1 MCGCVFTMVQ
11 MCMVVCDTV
20 CGSSGK
26 GYFMHFSTTSAQ
38 PADRASLESQWLYSK
53 PGTHCLQFFLHQSG
67 ASDDILNIW
76 VRDYDQAD
84 PSGKLTLIRS
94 ITGMRDDTVPGT
106 GTHINLNGILETHT
120 AISAINLNIYLL
132 IVLICRDLS
141 SFTFTGRMWR
151 GQEVVLTLPHKEK
164 LQNCSEL

>member
-1 MCGCVFTMVQ
+1 MIWRMCECVFTKVQ

-76 VRDYDQAD
+76 VRDYDQAH
-84 PSGKLTLIRS
+84 PGGKLTLIQS
-94 ITGMRDDTVPGT
+94 ITGMRDDTVP
-106 GTHINLNGILETHT
+106 
-120 AISAINLNIYLL
+120 
-132 IVLICRDLS
+132 
-141 SFTFTGRMWR
+141 
-151 GQEVVLTLPHKEK
+151 VLTPTLTAFHNSFEYIFIDCPD
-164 LQNCSEL
+164 L